1 VRDQTAAII
10 DGFYDAWNRHD
21 VAAVVRSFGAGG
33 LYADPLTR
41 VEVGGDTLSEHVQG
55 VLDVIGDFHIT
66 VDGTILD
73 DAAAAVEWS
82 VEGTWDGTLGPLAA
96 SETAVQFVGTDVFEV
111 EDSHLRR
118 VRRSFDEYAVADALG
133 LQTIVEPFGDGD
145 LTFGHSMRSW
155 VSKEKPG
162 ALGMTWLLARDET
175 EKLAI
180 RARARD
186 IIDHFRD
193 VPGFIGIVTGFA
205 GLHGFTL
212 TAWESEEALR
222 SGTHSGAHSEAM
234 HAFRADD
241 LSGGVFTSVWA
252 PVRLNRMWLR
262 CPLGHPNDSTR
273 ADGLCEV
280 CGQPLPA
287 PEPYV

>member
-21 VAAVVRSFGAGG
+21 AAAVVGSFGAGG

-41 VEVGGDTLSEHVQG
+41 VEVGGDSLSEHVQG
-55 VLDVIGDFHIT
+55 VLEVIGDLHIT
-66 VDGTILD
+66 VDSTILD
-73 DAAAAVEWS
+73 DTAAAVEWT
-82 VEGTWDGTLGPLAA
+82 VEGTWDGKLGPLTA
-96 SETAVQFVGTDVFEV
+96 SDTVVRFDGSDVLHV
-111 EDSHLRR
+111 ESDHLRR

-162 ALGMTWLLARDET
+162 ALGMTWLLARDEA

-186 IIDHFRD
+186 IIDHFRE

-212 TAWESEEALR
+212 TAWENEEALR

-234 HAFRADD
+234 HAFRVND
-241 LSGGVFTSVWA
+241 LSGGVFTSVWE

-262 CPLGHPNDSTR
+262 CPLGHPNDATR
-273 ADGLCEV
+273 ADGRCEI
-280 CGQPLPA
+280 CEQPLPA

>member
-1 VRDQTAAII
+1 VRDLTAAII

-21 VAAVVRSFGAGG
+21 AAAVVASFGASG

-41 VEVGGDTLSEHVQG
+41 DGVGGDSLSEHVHG
-55 VLDVIGDFHIT
+55 VLEVIGDLHIT
-66 VDGTILD
+66 VDSTILD
-73 DAAAAVEWS
+73 DAAAAVEWT
-82 VEGTWDGTLGPLAA
+82 VEGTWDGKLGPLTA
-96 SETAVQFVGTDVFEV
+96 SQTVVQFVGTDVFEV
-111 EDSHLRR
+111 EDNHLGR

-186 IIDHFRD
+186 IIDHFRA

-212 TAWESEEALR
+212 TAWENEEALR
-222 SGTHSGAHSEAM
+222 SGTYSGAHSEAM
-234 HAFRADD
+234 HAFRVDD

-262 CPLGHPNDSTR
+262 CPLGHPNDATR

-280 CGQPLPA
+280 CGQPLPV

>member
-1 VRDQTAAII
+1 MADTTATVIENY
-10 DGFYDAWNRHD
+10 YDAWNRHD
-21 VAAVVRSFGAGG
+21 AAAVADSFAAGG
-33 LYADPLTR
+33 IYADPLTR
-41 VEVGGDTLSEHVQG
+41 VDLSGHNLRDHVQSL
-55 VLDVIGDFHIT
+55 LDVIRDLRMAIT
-66 VDGTILD
+66 RTVANE
-73 DAAAAVEWS
+73 DAAAVVWAT
-82 VEGTWDGTLGPLAA
+82 EGTWDGKLGALSA
-96 SETAVQFVGTDVFEV
+96 SGTPVRFEGTDVFEF
-111 EDSHLRR
+111 EHGRLRR
-118 VRRSFDEYAVADALG
+118 LRRSFDQLTIADALH
-133 LQTIVEPFGDGD
+133 LQTIVEPYGDGD

-155 VSKEKPG
+155 VSKAKPG

-186 IIDHFRD
+186 IIEHFRE

-222 SGTHSGAHSEAM
+222 HATHSGAHSEAM
-234 HAFRADD
+234 HAFRQNGLA
-241 LSGGVFTSVWA
+241 GGVFTSVWE

-262 CPLGHPNDSTR
+262 CPLGHPNDATR
-273 ADGLCEV
+273 TDGKCDV

-287 PEPYV
+287 PKPYV